1 MIKELKVTEIQVPSL
16 VTDLNGKKKDTEDTV
31 QQQSPNFL
39 APGVGFMEDKFHTD
53 WGREVEATVWG

>member
-1 MIKELKVTEIQVPSL
+1 M
-16 VTDLNGKKKDTEDTV
+16 GKKKDTEDTV

-39 APGVGFMEDKFHTD
+39 APGAGFMEDKFHTD